1 MLLLQLEMA
10 PPPFEYR
17 FGSDASTLGKTK
29 EMNSRSGPRTV
40 VHEVVEH
47 IRDVVDCCRWIG
59 VCQDFAES
67 VEGRVPLERVLVQI
81 WYPSRPHGPTGEC
94 GVYLFVFD
102 LGRRGRGGEGR
113 GVWSV
118 LISKKGHFMV

>member
-1 MLLLQLEMA
+1 MA
-10 PPPFEYR
+10 PPPFESR
-17 FGSDASTLGKTK
+17 FGSDASALGKTK

-47 IRDVVDCCRWIG
+47 IRDIVDCRRWTG
-59 VCQDFAES
+59 VCQDIAES

-81 WYPSRPHGPTGEC
+81 WYPSCPPTPTGEC
-94 GVYLFVFD
+94 GVCLFFVW
-102 LGRRGRGGEGR
+102 REVKGGKGGG

-118 LISKKGHFMV
+118 FNIEEKMGFMV